1 MSDNS
6 TVLQLS
12 PEDFSLSDY
21 DNVRITLPEKPS
33 ISREDVDAQ
42 LFGFVLS
49 TGRSVNSIDDLDDE
63 WVKGNFEGL
72 STIEDVRQ
80 AIVDDYE
87 RNLELE
93 YSDMK
98 YRACCDALVERLQ
111 GEVDEAV
118 VASNVESMRQTNQA
132 RLEAMHMSFEQ
143 YLRDESMTPD
153 QYEEKLAQE
162 TLYLLR
168 LNMALDLLAPVLG
181 IQVGNHEITEYLSSP
196 NPQKFLEEIREKG
209 QVEAARQAAVRVK
222 TMRRVIDTAYV
233 LSLIHIFW
241 PSSYR
246 AVPFRTPS
254 AAAYAPVPSHGYC
267 RPVSRACR
275 KARRARRRL
284 GVVRE
289 PARQMQ
295 AAGSYCPRPHAQ
307 SRACPPWLVVPRG
320 RSGRAS
326 SVRRVQ
332 LQRQQPD
339 DHGRVRTD
347 PLRSSLQE
355 HPLQVLS
362 GDSGERL
369 RRFLGYHDGTAYRLS
384 LYAL

>member
-33 ISREDVDAQ
+33 ISSEDVDAQ

-209 QVEAARQAAVRVK
+209 QVEAARQAAGRVK

-233 LSLIHIFW
+233 NGVIEGSASAHAGSKGSLGEC
-241 PSSYR
+241 PDE
-246 AVPFRTPS
+246 VPAPGPLP
-254 AAAYAPVPSHGYC
+254 APVIRNAHQCSASG
-267 RPVSRACR
+267 S
-275 KARRARRRL
+275 
-284 GVVRE
+284 
-289 PARQMQ
+289 
-295 AAGSYCPRPHAQ
+295 AGE
-307 SRACPPWLVVPRG
+307 
-320 RSGRAS
+320 
-326 SVRRVQ
+326 
-332 LQRQQPD
+332 D
-339 DHGRVRTD
+339 
-347 PLRSSLQE
+347 E
-355 HPLQVLS
+355 
-362 GDSGERL
+362 
-369 RRFLGYHDGTAYRLS
+369 
-384 LYAL
+384 

>member
-33 ISREDVDAQ
+33 ISSEDVDAQ

-143 YLRDESMTPD
+143 YLRDRVHDS
-153 QYEEKLAQE
+153 
-162 TLYLLR
+162 R
-168 LNMALDLLAPVLG
+168 PVR
-181 IQVGNHEITEYLSSP
+181 
-196 NPQKFLEEIREKG
+196 RE
-209 QVEAARQAAVRVK
+209 ARAGDVV
-222 TMRRVIDTAYV
+222 
-233 LSLIHIFW
+233 
-241 PSSYR
+241 
-246 AVPFRTPS
+246 S
-254 AAAYAPVPSHGYC
+254 AALEHGARPSCPG
-267 RPVSRACR
+267 SWDT
-275 KARRARRRL
+275 
-284 GVVRE
+284 GWE
-289 PARQMQ
+289 P
-295 AAGSYCPRPHAQ
+295 
-307 SRACPPWLVVPRG
+307 
-320 RSGRAS
+320 
-326 SVRRVQ
+326 
-332 LQRQQPD
+332 
-339 DHGRVRTD
+339 
-347 PLRSSLQE
+347 
-355 HPLQVLS
+355 
-362 GDSGERL
+362 
-369 RRFLGYHDGTAYRLS
+369 
-384 LYAL
+384 